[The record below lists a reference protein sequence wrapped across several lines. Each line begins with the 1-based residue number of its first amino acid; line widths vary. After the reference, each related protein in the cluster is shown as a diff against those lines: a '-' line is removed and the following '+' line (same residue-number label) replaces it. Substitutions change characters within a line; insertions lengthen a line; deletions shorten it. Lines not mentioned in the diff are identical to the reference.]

1 MLYRRL
7 KITCRWDKTM
17 SEVVPRDQRFGPSG
31 HECEQ
36 RLGLLATFED
46 SMTFAPYEANEPCST
61 LSYCTLLSG
70 LLPCTGIDRGHGN
83 L

>member
-1 MLYRRL
+1 
-7 KITCRWDKTM
+7 M

-46 SMTFAPYEANEPCST
+46 SMTFAPYEANEP
-61 LSYCTLLSG
+61 LLDFI
-70 LLPCTGIDRGHGN
+70 LLHSNIRVTAVYRH
-83 L
+83 

>member
-1 MLYRRL
+1 MPLGQDHVGGGS
-7 KITCRWDKTM
+7 KG
-17 SEVVPRDQRFGPSG
+17 PAFGPSG

-61 LSYCTLLSG
+61 LSYCTLISG